1 MKPLSNCT
9 DEELVT
15 IAQKSA
21 EKFSKAIADA
31 RKIADEYG
39 FSITESENNI
49 LNIIFAKL
57 KEIRDDATKVA
68 IEPVYQKALA
78 SLSKRGEYTHMQV
91 LLTLFQEGDYQG
103 VKAKLQELNLF
114 QERPTKSA
122 RPQRGEKTAKTC
134 LCVTFPN
141 GTIICHPK
149 SADTM
154 ADVID
159 KIGPEKVAELGIR
172 MSGRPLVSK
181 EKYEMYERG
190 QHEISKG
197 WFVTTHSSTTEK
209 VRRLKQ
215 ISAALGINLKVEE
228 VEKGLINQGFSLIDK
243 A

>member
-49 LNIIFAKL
+49 LNIIFVKL
-57 KEIRDDATKVA
+57 KEKRDEVTKET
-68 IEPVYQKALA
+68 IEPVYQNALA
-78 SLSKRGEYTHMQV
+78 SLSKRGEYAQIQM

-103 VKAKLQELNLF
+103 VKAKLQELNFF
-114 QERPTKSA
+114 QERPTKNS
-122 RPQRGEKTAKTC
+122 RPPQGEKTAKTC
-134 LCVTFPN
+134 LRVSFPD
-141 GTIICHPK
+141 GTIICQPK

-154 ADVID
+154 EDVID
-159 KIGPEKVAELGIR
+159 RIGPEKVAELGIR

-181 EKYEMYERG
+181 ERYDTYERG
-190 QHEISKG
+190 QHEISNG

-215 ISAALGINLKVEE
+215 ISAALGLNLKVEE
-228 VEKGLINQGFSLIDK
+228 VERDLVKESH
-243 A
+243 

>member
-15 IAQKSA
+15 IAQKST

-49 LNIIFAKL
+49 LNIIFGKL
-57 KEIRDDATKVA
+57 KEKRNCAAKET

-78 SLSKRGEYTHMQV
+78 SLSKRGDYAHIQV

-103 VKAKLQELNLF
+103 VKEKLQELNLYL
-114 QERPTKSA
+114 ERSTKSTSSQQVK
-122 RPQRGEKTAKTC
+122 RTSKTC
-134 LCVTFPN
+134 LSVSFPD
-141 GTIICHPK
+141 GTVICHPK
-149 SADTM
+149 SATTM
-154 ADVID
+154 AIVID

-181 EKYEMYERG
+181 EKYEMYERD
-190 QHEISKG
+190 QHEISNG
-197 WFVTTHSSTTEK
+197 WFVTTHSNTNEK
-209 VRRLKQ
+209 VRKLKQ
-215 ISAALGINLKVEE
+215 ISTALGLELIVEV
-228 VEKGLINQGFSLIDK
+228 VEKDSSELD
-243 A
+243 